1 MTGVAVTR
9 LRFQWMNL
17 KRWTMMLSTRNL
29 PEGDSV
35 LSDSARMDLEAQ
47 KRAEDP
53 HFVEYYLK
61 QIPKTP
67 EEIQT
72 CHDIIQEGLYN
83 MGVILKDRLEDF
95 GASDNRIQYIA
106 VALSR

>member
-1 MTGVAVTR
+1 
-9 LRFQWMNL
+9 
-17 KRWTMMLSTRNL
+17 MMLSTRNL

-95 GASDNRIQYIA
+95 GASITEFNTL
-106 VALSR
+106 LSRYPDNIYRLDA